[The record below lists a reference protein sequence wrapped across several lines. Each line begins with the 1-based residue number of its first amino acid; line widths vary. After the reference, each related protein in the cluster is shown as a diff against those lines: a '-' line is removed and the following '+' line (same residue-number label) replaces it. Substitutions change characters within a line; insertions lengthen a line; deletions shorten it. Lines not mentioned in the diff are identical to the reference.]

1 MALIKD
7 VFSAADAGAS
17 DRAKRRQAAVAK
29 IKQMHQATIIPT
41 LTMEPVKRM
50 YTERI
55 AAPAVSRYKNFR
67 PHPLLVKH
75 QQEKA
80 RAEQAKARQPTPAKR
95 PGQTMDGMTPVR
107 VRKQPPQA
115 APAQL
120 SDVPQPAVKPDR
132 PATKRRAKVF
142 DFVQYPLI
150 AAAAVG
156 AAYSTNV
163 GQAII
168 GIYFLLAIIFKIR
181 SQITFGA
188 ALLLLISIPFFQV
201 IHLTG
206 TSENA
211 AVYSFEMLVV
221 GTIQAMIELWRSN
234 RKARGVAP
242 SS

>member
-80 RAEQAKARQPTPAKR
+80 RAEQAKALPPTPAKR
-95 PGQTMDGMTPVR
+95 RERIVW
-107 VRKQPPQA
+107 KS
-115 APAQL
+115 PA
-120 SDVPQPAVKPDR
+120 
-132 PATKRRAKVF
+132 
-142 DFVQYPLI
+142 I
-150 AAAAVG
+150 AAA
-156 AAYSTNV
+156 
-163 GQAII
+163 
-168 GIYFLLAIIFKIR
+168 
-181 SQITFGA
+181 
-188 ALLLLISIPFFQV
+188 
-201 IHLTG
+201 
-206 TSENA
+206 
-211 AVYSFEMLVV
+211 
-221 GTIQAMIELWRSN
+221 
-234 RKARGVAP
+234 
-242 SS
+242 SSPRTAS

>member
-181 SQITFGA
+181 SQITFGV
-188 ALLLLISIPFFQV
+188 ALLLLISIPFFQI